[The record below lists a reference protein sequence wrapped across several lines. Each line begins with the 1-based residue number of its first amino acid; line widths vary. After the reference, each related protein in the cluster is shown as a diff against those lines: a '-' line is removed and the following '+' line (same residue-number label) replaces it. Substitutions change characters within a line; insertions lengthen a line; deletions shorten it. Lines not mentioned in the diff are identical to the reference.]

1 MYIAQ
6 RKRKENIAEYI
17 LYLWQLEDLLRALQF
32 SPEAIYSQLVQKSEL
47 DEAKKQ
53 EVFFWY
59 MDLVN
64 LLRKEG
70 KEENG
75 HLEHTLH
82 LIDDLDN
89 LHKQLLTLPV
99 GEKYRALYAAVA
111 PEIPTLK
118 SKLGKQDISDVELFF
133 RALYAVMLYRIK
145 GDRSKENDIRNV
157 IGLISPAVAELATV
171 FHAVERGETDLFGPK
186 NNPKSADRDPFD
198 RLSRKRP
205 VLRQTTERKSRNR
218 PIRTLSETELPK
230 PMRHPDGQRD
240 GSLIVPV
247 LQPSGIKKPTRDIRI
262 DSSKKWQ
269 HQHWQAIVSAY
280 RSSPYFVHYEERFA
294 PFYRRRYDF
303 LVDLNA
309 ELQQTVLDL
318 LRMKPRIAYS
328 ESYVQNPDPAEDF
341 RDALSPKPRLQR
353 PDPAFR
359 AAPYYQ
365 VFTERYPFA
374 ANLSIIDLLFCEGPD
389 STGILRNSTV
399 R

>member
-1 MYIAQ
+1 MILSTAYLGNVQYYAKLLSGKAVIDLYEHY
-6 RKRKENIAEYI
+6 RKQSY
-17 LYLWQLEDLLRALQF
+17 
-32 SPEAIYSQLVQKSEL
+32 
-47 DEAKKQ
+47 
-53 EVFFWY
+53 
-59 MDLVN
+59 
-64 LLRKEG
+64 
-70 KEENG
+70 
-75 HLEHTLH
+75 
-82 LIDDLDN
+82 
-89 LHKQLLTLPV
+89 
-99 GEKYRALYAAVA
+99 
-111 PEIPTLK
+111 
-118 SKLGKQDISDVELFF
+118 
-133 RALYAVMLYRIK
+133 
-145 GDRSKENDIRNV
+145 
-157 IGLISPAVAELATV
+157 
-171 FHAVERGETDLFGPK
+171 
-186 NNPKSADRDPFD
+186 
-198 RLSRKRP
+198 
-205 VLRQTTERKSRNR
+205 RNR
-218 PIRTLSETELPK
+218 CDILTANGTGP
-230 PMRHPDGQRD
+230 
-240 GSLIVPV
+240 LIVPV

-294 PFYRRRYDF
+294 TFYRRRYDF